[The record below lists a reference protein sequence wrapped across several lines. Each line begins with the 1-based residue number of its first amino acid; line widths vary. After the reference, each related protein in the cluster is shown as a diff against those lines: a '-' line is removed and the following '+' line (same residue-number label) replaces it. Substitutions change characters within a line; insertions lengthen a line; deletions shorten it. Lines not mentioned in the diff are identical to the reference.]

1 MGDRT
6 GITWTDHTY
15 NPWWGC
21 VKVSPACDFCYAER
35 DAHRYGFADGG
46 GNGPE
51 LWGKGTERRRLSD
64 KTLNRPLVWD
74 RDAAAAGRPALVFC
88 ASMADVFEARDDLD
102 PDRARLWDL
111 IERTPNLRWQLLT
124 KRPEQIRRRVPRRW
138 LEEPGNLMCD
148 RCGAS
153 ASIPLGASCPD
164 HDPRPTGWP
173 PHAWV
178 GATVEDQHFAELR
191 VPRLLEV
198 PAPVRFL
205 SIEPLLG
212 PVDLTHI
219 DTHERVEGM
228 YWVNALTGR
237 NTDMGRPCRDVPTI
251 AWAIIGGESGPG
263 HRPMDLGH
271 ARAVAGQLTSAGV
284 PTFFK
289 QVSGLRSGNPGPE
302 DLEALKGF
310 PPEAGPRDG
319 VPVEVGS

>member
-35 DAHRYGFADGG
+35 DAHRYGWADGG
-46 GNGPE
+46 GSGPE
-51 LWGKGTERRRLSD
+51 LWGKGSERRRLSA
-64 KTLNRPLVWD
+64 KTLNRPLAW
-74 RDAAAAGRPALVFC
+74 DAAAAEAGRPALVFC

-102 PDRARLWDL
+102 GDRAKLWDL

-124 KRPEQIRRRVPRRW
+124 KRPEQILRRVPASWLLRW
-138 LEEPGNLMCD
+138 
-148 RCGAS
+148 
-153 ASIPLGASCPD
+153 PD
-164 HDPRPTGWP
+164 N
-173 PHAWV
+173 AWV
-178 GATVEDQHFAELR
+178 GTTVEDQHFADLR

-212 PVDLTHI
+212 EVVLRPEWLVPPANLCGARPSTDEDRVAIAQVLRAAGRQLGWHGI
-219 DTHERVEGM
+219 D
-228 YWVNALTGR
+228 
-237 NTDMGRPCRDVPTI
+237 
-251 AWAIIGGESGPG
+251 WAIVGGESGPG
-263 HRPMDLGH
+263 FRPMDLGH
-271 ARAVAGQLTSAGV
+271 ARAVAGQLTGAGV

-289 QVSGLRSGNPGPE
+289 QVSGTFSGVPGPP

-319 VPVEVGS
+319 TPVEVRS